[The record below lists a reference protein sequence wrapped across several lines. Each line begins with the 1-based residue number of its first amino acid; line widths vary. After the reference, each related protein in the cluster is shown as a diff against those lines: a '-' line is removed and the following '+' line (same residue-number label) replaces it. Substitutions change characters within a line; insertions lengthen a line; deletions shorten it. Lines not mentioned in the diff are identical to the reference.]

1 MSSKKGDVKF
11 KYVNAIPSRVSAGTF
26 YWKYENN
33 VNQLYFS
40 PTENGEDI
48 LRLDNIISG
57 QGGSSISPDV
67 SLVGI
72 YDPPSSEEQIVI
84 NQNNGTVTSW
94 SDEDWENYMQMITM
108 EGKYGNI
115 SDKVFLKGNVIICGS
130 REFIC
135 RESVPV
141 FSEVEIDGVKYYE
154 SRIGENGEIDE
165 NGENPACV
173 DMDGNKVEI
182 SNPNIP
188 FDAKVKSYQTLI
200 WETFGENLSKD
211 LAEKIANF
219 NMELNG
225 SLTINV
231 DEGDSEG
238 VYTLSVNIKEKNP
251 LSVITN
257 QQGKKGV
264 VISEDNVEDPTG
276 TQTLMSA
283 AQIKDTINQII
294 YEDKGLIWEN
304 EIDK

>member
-11 KYVNAIPSRVSAGTF
+11 KYVNAIPSKVSAGTF

-72 YDPPSSEEQIVI
+72 YNPPSSETQIVI

-94 SDEDWENYMQMITM
+94 SDEDWESYMQMITM

-115 SDKVFLKGNVIICGS
+115 SEKVFLKGNVIICGS

-141 FSEVEIDGVKYYE
+141 FSEVEIDGVKYYK
-154 SRIGENGEIDE
+154 SKTTGE
-165 NGENPACV
+165 ACV
-173 DMDGNKVEI
+173 DIDRNKVEI

-188 FDAKVKSYQTLI
+188 FDAEVESYQTLI

-231 DEGDSEG
+231 KEGDSEG
-238 VYTLSVNIKEKNP
+238 VYTLSVIIKEQNP
-251 LSVITN
+251 LSVRTN
-257 QQGKKGV
+257 EQGKKGV
-264 VISEDNVEDPTG
+264 VISKNNVEDPTG

-283 AQIKDTINQII
+283 AQIKEIINQIVDRDI
-294 YEDKGLIWEN
+294 IWEN
-304 EIDK
+304 NIDK

>member
-72 YDPPSSEEQIVI
+72 YDPPSSEKQIVI

-94 SDEDWENYMQMITM
+94 SDEDWESYMQMITM

-115 SDKVFLKGNVIICGS
+115 SEKVFLKGNVIICGS

-141 FSEVEIDGVKYYE
+141 FSKVEIDGVEYYE
-154 SRIGENGEIDE
+154 SKTTGE
-165 NGENPACV
+165 ACV
-173 DMDGNKVEI
+173 DIDRNKVEI

-188 FDAKVKSYQTLI
+188 FDAKVESYQTLI
-200 WETFGENLSKD
+200 WETFGENLSQD

-231 DEGDSEG
+231 EEGDSEG
-238 VYTLSVNIKEKNP
+238 VYTLSAIIKEQNP

-257 QQGKKGV
+257 EQGKKGV
-264 VISEDNVEDPTG
+264 VISENNVEDPTG
-276 TQTLMSA
+276 KQTLMSA
-283 AQIKDTINQII
+283 AQIKEIINQIVDRDI
-294 YEDKGLIWEN
+294 IWES

>member
-94 SDEDWENYMQMITM
+94 SDEDWESYMQMITM
-108 EGKYGNI
+108 KEIYGNI
-115 SDKVFLKGNVIICGS
+115 SEKVFLKGNVIICGS

-141 FSEVEIDGVKYYE
+141 FSKVEIDGVEYYE
-154 SRIGENGEIDE
+154 SKTTGE
-165 NGENPACV
+165 ACV
-173 DMDGNKVEI
+173 DIDRNKVEI

-188 FDAKVKSYQTLI
+188 FDAKVESYQTLI
-200 WETFGENLSKD
+200 WETFGENLSQD

-231 DEGDSEG
+231 EEGDSEG
-238 VYTLSVNIKEKNP
+238 VYTLSVIIKKQNP

-257 QQGKKGV
+257 EQGKKGV
-264 VISEDNVEDPTG
+264 VISENNVEDPTG

-283 AQIKDTINQII
+283 AQIKDIINQIVDRDI
-294 YEDKGLIWEN
+294 IWEN

>member
-72 YDPPSSEEQIVI
+72 YDPPSSEKQIVI

-94 SDEDWENYMQMITM
+94 SDEDWESYMQMITM

-115 SDKVFLKGNVIICGS
+115 SEKVFLKGNVIICGS

-141 FSEVEIDGVKYYE
+141 FSKVEIDGVEYYE
-154 SRIGENGEIDE
+154 SKTTGE
-165 NGENPACV
+165 ACV
-173 DMDGNKVEI
+173 DIDRNKVEI

-188 FDAKVKSYQTLI
+188 FDAKVESYQTLI
-200 WETFGENLSKD
+200 WETFGENLSQD

-231 DEGDSEG
+231 EEGDSEG
-238 VYTLSVNIKEKNP
+238 VYTLSVIIKEKNP

-257 QQGKKGV
+257 QQGKKEV
-264 VISEDNVEDPTG
+264 MISKDNVEDPTG

-283 AQIKDTINQII
+283 AQIKETINQIVDRDI
-294 YEDKGLIWEN
+294 IWEN

>member
-72 YDPPSSEEQIVI
+72 YDPPSSEKQIVI

-94 SDEDWENYMQMITM
+94 SDEDWESYMQMITM
-108 EGKYGNI
+108 EEKYGNI
-115 SDKVFLKGNVIICGS
+115 SEKVFLKGNVIICGS

-141 FSEVEIDGVKYYE
+141 FSKVEIDGVEYYE
-154 SRIGENGEIDE
+154 SKTTGE
-165 NGENPACV
+165 ACV
-173 DMDGNKVEI
+173 DIDRNKVEI

-188 FDAKVKSYQTLI
+188 FDAKVESYQTLI
-200 WETFGENLSKD
+200 WETFGENLSQD

-231 DEGDSEG
+231 EEGDSEG

-257 QQGKKGV
+257 QQGKKEV

-283 AQIKDTINQII
+283 AQIKETINQIVDRDI
-294 YEDKGLIWEN
+294 IWEN
-304 EIDK
+304 NIDK

>member
-1 MSSKKGDVKF
+1 MSSKRGDVKF

-72 YDPPSSEEQIVI
+72 YDPPSS
-84 NQNNGTVTSW
+84 GTVTSW
-94 SDEDWENYMQMITM
+94 SDEDWESYMQMITM
-108 EGKYGNI
+108 KGIYGNI
-115 SDKVFLKGNVIICGS
+115 SEKVFLKGNVIICGS

-141 FSEVEIDGVKYYE
+141 FSKVEIDGVEYYE
-154 SRIGENGEIDE
+154 SKTTGE
-165 NGENPACV
+165 ACV
-173 DMDGNKVEI
+173 DIDRNKVEI

-188 FDAKVKSYQTLI
+188 FDAEVESYQTLI
-200 WETFGENLSKD
+200 WETFGENLSQD

-231 DEGDSEG
+231 EEGDSEG

-257 QQGKKGV
+257 QQGKKEV
-264 VISEDNVEDPTG
+264 MISEDNVKDDPTG

-283 AQIKDTINQII
+283 AQIKEIINQIVDRDI
-294 YEDKGLIWEN
+294 IWEN
-304 EIDK
+304 NIDK

>member
-11 KYVNAIPSRVSAGTF
+11 KYVNAIPSKVSAGTF

-94 SDEDWENYMQMITM
+94 SDEDWESYMQMITM
-108 EGKYGNI
+108 KEIYGNI
-115 SDKVFLKGNVIICGS
+115 SEKVFLKGNVIICGS

-141 FSEVEIDGVKYYE
+141 FSKVEIDGVEYYV
-154 SRIGENGEIDE
+154 SRIDE
-165 NGENPACV
+165 NGEKQACV

-188 FDAKVKSYQTLI
+188 FDAKVESYQTLI
-200 WETFGENLSKD
+200 WETFGENLSQD

-231 DEGDSEG
+231 EEGDSEG
-238 VYTLSVNIKEKNP
+238 VYTLSVIIKEQNP

-257 QQGKKGV
+257 EQGKKGV
-264 VISEDNVEDPTG
+264 VISENNVEDPTG

-283 AQIKDTINQII
+283 AQIKDIINQIVDRDI
-294 YEDKGLIWEN
+294 IWEN

>member
-72 YDPPSSEEQIVI
+72 YDPPSSEKQIVI

-94 SDEDWENYMQMITM
+94 SDEDWESYMQMITM

-115 SDKVFLKGNVIICGS
+115 SEKVFLKGNVIICGS

-141 FSEVEIDGVKYYE
+141 FSKVEIDGVEYYE
-154 SRIGENGEIDE
+154 SKTTGE
-165 NGENPACV
+165 ACV
-173 DMDGNKVEI
+173 DIDRNKVEI

-188 FDAKVKSYQTLI
+188 FDAKVESYQTLI
-200 WETFGENLSKD
+200 WETFGENLSQD

-231 DEGDSEG
+231 EEGDSEG
-238 VYTLSVNIKEKNP
+238 VYTLSVIIKEKNP

-257 QQGKKGV
+257 QQGKKEV

-283 AQIKDTINQII
+283 AQIKETINQIVDRDI
-294 YEDKGLIWEN
+294 IWEN

>member
-72 YDPPSSEEQIVI
+72 YNPPSSETQIVI

-94 SDEDWENYMQMITM
+94 SDEDWESYMQMITM

-115 SDKVFLKGNVIICGS
+115 SEKVFLKGNVIICGS

-141 FSEVEIDGVKYYE
+141 FSKVEIDGVEYYE
-154 SRIGENGEIDE
+154 SKTTGE
-165 NGENPACV
+165 ACV
-173 DMDGNKVEI
+173 DIDRNKVEI

-188 FDAKVKSYQTLI
+188 FDAKVESYQTLI
-200 WETFGENLSKD
+200 WETFGENLSQD

-231 DEGDSEG
+231 EEGDSEG
-238 VYTLSVNIKEKNP
+238 VYTLSVIIKEQNP

-257 QQGKKGV
+257 EQGKKGV
-264 VISEDNVEDPTG
+264 VISENNVEDPTG

-283 AQIKDTINQII
+283 AQIKDIINQIVDRDI
-294 YEDKGLIWEN
+294 IWES

>member
-11 KYVNAIPSRVSAGTF
+11 KYVNTIPSRVSAGTF

-72 YDPPSSEEQIVI
+72 YDPPSSEKQIVI

-94 SDEDWENYMQMITM
+94 SDEDWESYMQMITM
-108 EGKYGNI
+108 EEKYGNI
-115 SDKVFLKGNVIICGS
+115 SEKVFLKGNVIICGS

-141 FSEVEIDGVKYYE
+141 FSKVEIDGVEYYE
-154 SRIGENGEIDE
+154 SKTTGE
-165 NGENPACV
+165 ACV
-173 DMDGNKVEI
+173 DIDRNKVEI

-188 FDAKVKSYQTLI
+188 FDAKVESYQTLI
-200 WETFGENLSKD
+200 WETFGENLSQD

-231 DEGDSEG
+231 EEGDSEG
-238 VYTLSVNIKEKNP
+238 VYTLSVIIKEKNP

-257 QQGKKGV
+257 QQGKKEV
-264 VISEDNVEDPTG
+264 MISKDNVKDDPTG

-283 AQIKDTINQII
+283 AQIKDIINQIVDRDI
-294 YEDKGLIWEN
+294 IWEN

>member
-57 QGGSSISPDV
+57 EGGSSISSDV

-94 SDEDWENYMQMITM
+94 SDEDWESYMQMITM
-108 EGKYGNI
+108 KEIYGNI
-115 SDKVFLKGNVIICGS
+115 SEKVFLKGNVIICGS

-141 FSEVEIDGVKYYE
+141 FSKVEIDGVEYYV
-154 SRIGENGEIDE
+154 SKTTGE
-165 NGENPACV
+165 ACV
-173 DMDGNKVEI
+173 DIDRNKVEI

-188 FDAKVKSYQTLI
+188 FDAKVESYQTLI
-200 WETFGENLSKD
+200 WETFGENLSQD

-231 DEGDSEG
+231 EEGDSEG

-257 QQGKKGV
+257 EQGKKGV
-264 VISEDNVEDPTG
+264 VISENNVEDPTG

-283 AQIKDTINQII
+283 AQIKDIINQIVDRDI
-294 YEDKGLIWEN
+294 IWEN

>member
-94 SDEDWENYMQMITM
+94 SDEDWESYMQMITM
-108 EGKYGNI
+108 KEIYGNI
-115 SDKVFLKGNVIICGS
+115 SEKVFLKGNVIICGS

-141 FSEVEIDGVKYYE
+141 FSKVEIDGVEYYE
-154 SRIGENGEIDE
+154 SKTTGE
-165 NGENPACV
+165 ACV
-173 DMDGNKVEI
+173 DMDGNKIEF

-188 FDAKVKSYQTLI
+188 FDAKVESYQTLI

-231 DEGDSEG
+231 EEGDSEG
-238 VYTLSVNIKEKNP
+238 VYTLSVIIKEKNP

-257 QQGKKGV
+257 QQGKKEV
-264 VISEDNVEDPTG
+264 VISEDNGEDSTG

-283 AQIKDTINQII
+283 AQIKEIINQIVDRDI
-294 YEDKGLIWEN
+294 IWEN

>member
-11 KYVNAIPSRVSAGTF
+11 KYVNAIPSKVSAGTF

-57 QGGSSISPDV
+57 EGGSSISSDV

-72 YDPPSSEEQIVI
+72 YDPPSSVVI

-135 RESVPV
+135 RESIPI
-141 FSEVEIDGVKYYE
+141 FSIVEIDGVKYYE

-165 NGENPACV
+165 NGKNPACV

-257 QQGKKGV
+257 QQGKKEV
-264 VISEDNVEDPTG
+264 VISEDNVKEDPTG

-283 AQIKDTINQII
+283 AQIKDTINQIVDRDI
-294 YEDKGLIWEN
+294 IWEN
-304 EIDK
+304 EIDE

>member
-57 QGGSSISPDV
+57 EGGSSISSDV

-94 SDEDWENYMQMITM
+94 SDEDWESYMQMITM
-108 EGKYGNI
+108 KEIYGNI
-115 SDKVFLKGNVIICGS
+115 SEKVFLKGNVIICGS

-141 FSEVEIDGVKYYE
+141 FSKVEIDGVEYYE
-154 SRIGENGEIDE
+154 SKTTGEACLDIDR
-165 NGENPACV
+165 
-173 DMDGNKVEI
+173 NKVEI

-188 FDAKVKSYQTLI
+188 FDAKVESYQTLI
-200 WETFGENLSKD
+200 WETFGENLSQD

-231 DEGDSEG
+231 EEGDSEG
-238 VYTLSVNIKEKNP
+238 VYTLSVIIKEQNP

-257 QQGKKGV
+257 EQGKKGV
-264 VISEDNVEDPTG
+264 VISENNVEDPTG

-283 AQIKDTINQII
+283 AQIKDIINQIVDRDI
-294 YEDKGLIWEN
+294 IWEN

>member
-11 KYVNAIPSRVSAGTF
+11 KYVNAIPSKVSAGTF

-57 QGGSSISPDV
+57 EGGSSISSDV

-72 YDPPSSEEQIVI
+72 YDPPL

-94 SDEDWENYMQMITM
+94 SDEDWESYMQMITM

-115 SDKVFLKGNVIICGS
+115 SEKVFLKGNVIICGS

-135 RESVPV
+135 RESIPI
-141 FSEVEIDGVKYYE
+141 FSKVEIDGVEYYE
-154 SRIGENGEIDE
+154 SRIGEKQ
-165 NGENPACV
+165 ACV
-173 DMDGNKVEI
+173 DIDGNKVEI

-188 FDAKVKSYQTLI
+188 FDAKVESYQTLI

-231 DEGDSEG
+231 DESSSEEG
-238 VYTLSVNIKEKNP
+238 VYTLSVIIKDQNP
-251 LSVITN
+251 LSVTTN
-257 QQGKKGV
+257 QSGKPV
-264 VISEDNVEDPTG
+264 VDISEANVDDPTG
-276 TQTLMSA
+276 QQTLMSA
-283 AQIKDTINQII
+283 EQIKDIINSVVSKIDTGLNWENQI
-294 YEDKGLIWEN
+294 
-304 EIDK
+304 

>member
-57 QGGSSISPDV
+57 EGGSSISSDV

-72 YDPPSSEEQIVI
+72 YDPPSSEKQIVI

-94 SDEDWENYMQMITM
+94 SDEDWESYMQMITM

-115 SDKVFLKGNVIICGS
+115 SEKVFLKGNVIICGS

-135 RESVPV
+135 RESIPI
-141 FSEVEIDGVKYYE
+141 FSKVIIDGVEYYE
-154 SRIGENGEIDE
+154 SRIDE
-165 NGENPACV
+165 NGEKQACV

-188 FDAKVKSYQTLI
+188 FDAKVESYQTLI

-257 QQGKKGV
+257 QQGKKEV

>member
-11 KYVNAIPSRVSAGTF
+11 KYVNVIPSRVSAGTF

-72 YDPPSSEEQIVI
+72 YDPPSSEKQIVI

-94 SDEDWENYMQMITM
+94 SDEDWESYMQMITM

-115 SDKVFLKGNVIICGS
+115 SEKVFLKGNVIICGS

-141 FSEVEIDGVKYYE
+141 FSKVEIDGVEYYE
-154 SRIGENGEIDE
+154 SKTTGE
-165 NGENPACV
+165 ACV
-173 DMDGNKVEI
+173 DIDRNKVEI

-188 FDAKVKSYQTLI
+188 FDAKVESYQTLI
-200 WETFGENLSKD
+200 WETFGENLSQD

-231 DEGDSEG
+231 EEGDSEG
-238 VYTLSVNIKEKNP
+238 VYTLSVIIKEQNP

-257 QQGKKGV
+257 EQGKKGV
-264 VISEDNVEDPTG
+264 VISENNVEDPTG

-283 AQIKDTINQII
+283 AQIKDIINQIVDRDI
-294 YEDKGLIWEN
+294 IWEN

>member
-72 YDPPSSEEQIVI
+72 YDPPSSEKQIVI

-94 SDEDWENYMQMITM
+94 SDEDWESYMQMITM

-115 SDKVFLKGNVIICGS
+115 SEKVFLKGNVIICGS

-141 FSEVEIDGVKYYE
+141 FSEVEIDGVKYYK
-154 SRIGENGEIDE
+154 SKTTGE
-165 NGENPACV
+165 ACV

-188 FDAKVKSYQTLI
+188 FDAEVESYQTLI

-231 DEGDSEG
+231 EEGDSEG
-238 VYTLSVNIKEKNP
+238 VYTLSVIIKEQNP

-257 QQGKKGV
+257 EQGKKGV
-264 VISEDNVEDPTG
+264 VISENNVEDPTG

-283 AQIKDTINQII
+283 AQIKEIINQIVDRDI
-294 YEDKGLIWEN
+294 IWEN
-304 EIDK
+304 NIDK

>member
-1 MSSKKGDVKF
+1 MCSKKGDVKF

-94 SDEDWENYMQMITM
+94 SDEDWESYMQMITM
-108 EGKYGNI
+108 KEKYGNI
-115 SDKVFLKGNVIICGS
+115 SNKVFLKGNVIICGS

-141 FSEVEIDGVKYYE
+141 FSKVEIDGVEYYK
-154 SRIGENGEIDE
+154 SKTTGE
-165 NGENPACV
+165 ACV
-173 DMDGNKVEI
+173 DIDGNKVEI

-188 FDAKVKSYQTLI
+188 FDAIFELYQTLI
-200 WETFGENLSKD
+200 WETFGENLSQD

-231 DEGDSEG
+231 EEGDSEG
-238 VYTLSVNIKEKNP
+238 VYTLSVIIKEQNP

-257 QQGKKGV
+257 EQGKKGV
-264 VISEDNVEDPTG
+264 VISENNVEDPTG

-283 AQIKDTINQII
+283 AQIKDIINQIVDRDI
-294 YEDKGLIWEN
+294 IWEN
-304 EIDK
+304 NIDK

>member
-94 SDEDWENYMQMITM
+94 SDEDWESYMQMITM

-115 SDKVFLKGNVIICGS
+115 SEKVFLKGNVIICGS

-141 FSEVEIDGVKYYE
+141 FSKVEIDGVNYYE
-154 SRIGENGEIDE
+154 SKTTGE
-165 NGENPACV
+165 ACV
-173 DMDGNKVEI
+173 DIDRNKVEI

-188 FDAKVKSYQTLI
+188 FDAKVESYQTLI
-200 WETFGENLSKD
+200 WETFGENLSQD

-231 DEGDSEG
+231 EEGDSEG
-238 VYTLSVNIKEKNP
+238 VYTLSVIIKKQNP

-257 QQGKKGV
+257 EQGKKGV

-283 AQIKDTINQII
+283 AQIKDIINQIVDRDI
-294 YEDKGLIWEN
+294 IWEN
-304 EIDK
+304 EIDE

>member
-72 YDPPSSEEQIVI
+72 YDPPSSEKQIVI

-94 SDEDWENYMQMITM
+94 SDEDWESYMQMITM
-108 EGKYGNI
+108 EGIYGNI
-115 SDKVFLKGNVIICGS
+115 SEKVFLKGNVIICGS

-141 FSEVEIDGVKYYE
+141 FSKVEIDGVEYYE
-154 SRIGENGEIDE
+154 SKTTGEACLDIDR
-165 NGENPACV
+165 
-173 DMDGNKVEI
+173 NKVEI

-188 FDAKVKSYQTLI
+188 FDAKVESYQTLI
-200 WETFGENLSKD
+200 WETFGENLSQD

-231 DEGDSEG
+231 EEGDSEG

-257 QQGKKGV
+257 QQGKKEV

-283 AQIKDTINQII
+283 AQIKETINQIVDRDI
-294 YEDKGLIWEN
+294 IWEN

>member
-72 YDPPSSEEQIVI
+72 YDPPSSEKQIVI

-94 SDEDWENYMQMITM
+94 SDEDWESYMQMITM
-108 EGKYGNI
+108 KEKYGNI
-115 SDKVFLKGNVIICGS
+115 SEKVFLKGNVIICGS

-141 FSEVEIDGVKYYE
+141 FSKVEIDGVKYYK
-154 SRIGENGEIDE
+154 SKTTGE
-165 NGENPACV
+165 ACV
-173 DMDGNKVEI
+173 DIDRNKVEI

-188 FDAKVKSYQTLI
+188 FDAEVESYQTLI
-200 WETFGENLSKD
+200 WETFGENLSQD

-231 DEGDSEG
+231 EEGDSEG
-238 VYTLSVNIKEKNP
+238 VYTLSVIIKEQNP

-257 QQGKKGV
+257 EQGKKGV
-264 VISEDNVEDPTG
+264 VISENNVEDPTG

-283 AQIKDTINQII
+283 AQIKEIINQIVDRDI
-294 YEDKGLIWEN
+294 IWEN
-304 EIDK
+304 NIDK

>member
-48 LRLDNIISG
+48 LRLDNMISG

-72 YDPPSSEEQIVI
+72 YDPPSSEKQIVI

-94 SDEDWENYMQMITM
+94 SDEDWESYMQMITM

-115 SDKVFLKGNVIICGS
+115 SEKVFLKGNVIICGS

-141 FSEVEIDGVKYYE
+141 FSKVEIDGVEYYE
-154 SRIGENGEIDE
+154 SKTTGE
-165 NGENPACV
+165 ACV
-173 DMDGNKVEI
+173 DIDRNKVEI

-188 FDAKVKSYQTLI
+188 FDAKVESYQTLI
-200 WETFGENLSKD
+200 WETFGENLSQD

-231 DEGDSEG
+231 EEGDSEG
-238 VYTLSVNIKEKNP
+238 VYTLSVIIKEQNP

-257 QQGKKGV
+257 EQGKKGV
-264 VISEDNVEDPTG
+264 VISENNVEDPTG
-276 TQTLMSA
+276 KQTLMSA
-283 AQIKDTINQII
+283 AQIKEIINQIVDRDI
-294 YEDKGLIWEN
+294 IWES

>member
-72 YDPPSSEEQIVI
+72 YDPPSSEKQIVI

-94 SDEDWENYMQMITM
+94 SDEDWESYMQMITM

-115 SDKVFLKGNVIICGS
+115 SEKVFLKGNVIICGS

-141 FSEVEIDGVKYYE
+141 FSKVEIDGVEYYK
-154 SRIGENGEIDE
+154 SKTTGE
-165 NGENPACV
+165 ACV
-173 DMDGNKVEI
+173 DIDRNKVEI

-188 FDAKVKSYQTLI
+188 FDAEVESYQTLI
-200 WETFGENLSKD
+200 WETFGENLSQD

-231 DEGDSEG
+231 EEGDSEG
-238 VYTLSVNIKEKNP
+238 VYTLSVIIKEQNP

-257 QQGKKGV
+257 EQGKKGV
-264 VISEDNVEDPTG
+264 VISENNVEDPTG

-283 AQIKDTINQII
+283 AQIKEIINQIVDRDI
-294 YEDKGLIWEN
+294 IWEN
-304 EIDK
+304 NIDK

>member
-11 KYVNAIPSRVSAGTF
+11 KYVNAIPSKVSAGTF

-72 YDPPSSEEQIVI
+72 YDPPSSEKQIVI

-94 SDEDWENYMQMITM
+94 SDEDWESYMQMITM

-115 SDKVFLKGNVIICGS
+115 SEKVFLKGNVIICGS

-141 FSEVEIDGVKYYE
+141 FSKVEIDGVEYYE
-154 SRIGENGEIDE
+154 SKTTGE
-165 NGENPACV
+165 ACV
-173 DMDGNKVEI
+173 DIDRNKVEI

-188 FDAKVKSYQTLI
+188 FDAKVESYQTLI
-200 WETFGENLSKD
+200 WETFGENLSQD

-231 DEGDSEG
+231 EEGDSEG

-257 QQGKKGV
+257 QQGKKEV

-283 AQIKDTINQII
+283 AQIKETINQIVDRDI
-294 YEDKGLIWEN
+294 IWEN

>member
-11 KYVNAIPSRVSAGTF
+11 KYVNVIPSKVSAGTF

-57 QGGSSISPDV
+57 EGGSSISSDV

-72 YDPPSSEEQIVI
+72 YDPPSSEKQIVI

-94 SDEDWENYMQMITM
+94 SDEDWESYMQMITM

-115 SDKVFLKGNVIICGS
+115 SEKVFLKGNVIICGS

-135 RESVPV
+135 RESIPI
-141 FSEVEIDGVKYYE
+141 FSKVIIDGVEYYE
-154 SRIGENGEIDE
+154 SRIDE
-165 NGENPACV
+165 NQACV
-173 DMDGNKVEI
+173 DMDGNKIEF

-257 QQGKKGV
+257 QQGKKEV

-283 AQIKDTINQII
+283 AQIKDTINQIVDRDI
-294 YEDKGLIWEN
+294 IWES

>member
-72 YDPPSSEEQIVI
+72 YDPPSSEKQIVI

-94 SDEDWENYMQMITM
+94 SDEDWESYMQMITM

-115 SDKVFLKGNVIICGS
+115 SEKVFLKGNVIICGS

-141 FSEVEIDGVKYYE
+141 FSKVEIDGVEYYE
-154 SRIGENGEIDE
+154 SKTTGE
-165 NGENPACV
+165 ACV
-173 DMDGNKVEI
+173 DIDRNKVEI

-188 FDAKVKSYQTLI
+188 FDAKVESYQTLI
-200 WETFGENLSKD
+200 WETFGENLSQD

-231 DEGDSEG
+231 EEGDSEG

-257 QQGKKGV
+257 QQGKKEV

-283 AQIKDTINQII
+283 AQIKETINQIVDRDI
-294 YEDKGLIWEN
+294 IWEN
-304 EIDK
+304 ESDK

>member
-72 YDPPSSEEQIVI
+72 YDPPSSEKQIVI

-94 SDEDWENYMQMITM
+94 SDEDWESYMQMITM

-115 SDKVFLKGNVIICGS
+115 SEKVFLKGNVIICGS

-141 FSEVEIDGVKYYE
+141 FSKVEIDGIDYYK
-154 SRIGENGEIDE
+154 SKTTGE
-165 NGENPACV
+165 ACV
-173 DMDGNKVEI
+173 DIDRNKVEI

-188 FDAKVKSYQTLI
+188 FDAEVESYQTLI
-200 WETFGENLSKD
+200 WETFGENLSQD

-231 DEGDSEG
+231 EEGDSEG

-257 QQGKKGV
+257 QQGKKEI
-264 VISEDNVEDPTG
+264 VISEDNKVEDSTG

-283 AQIKDTINQII
+283 AQIKDIINQIVDRDI
-294 YEDKGLIWEN
+294 IWESK
-304 EIDK
+304 IDK

>member
-72 YDPPSSEEQIVI
+72 YDPPSSEKQIVI

-94 SDEDWENYMQMITM
+94 SDEDWESYMQMITM

-115 SDKVFLKGNVIICGS
+115 SEKVFLKGNVIICGS

-141 FSEVEIDGVKYYE
+141 FSKVEIDGVEYYE
-154 SRIGENGEIDE
+154 SKTTGE
-165 NGENPACV
+165 ACV
-173 DMDGNKVEI
+173 DIDRNKVEI

-188 FDAKVKSYQTLI
+188 FDAKVESYQTLI
-200 WETFGENLSKD
+200 WETFGENLSQD

-257 QQGKKGV
+257 QQGKKEV

>member
-72 YDPPSSEEQIVI
+72 YNPPSSETQIVI

-94 SDEDWENYMQMITM
+94 SDEDWESYMHMITM
-108 EGKYGNI
+108 EEKYGNI
-115 SDKVFLKGNVIICGS
+115 SEKVFLKGNVIICGS

-141 FSEVEIDGVKYYE
+141 FSKVEIDGVEYYE
-154 SRIGENGEIDE
+154 SKTTGE
-165 NGENPACV
+165 ACV
-173 DMDGNKVEI
+173 DIDRNKVEI

-188 FDAKVKSYQTLI
+188 FDAKVESYQTLI
-200 WETFGENLSKD
+200 WETFGENLSQD

-231 DEGDSEG
+231 EEGDSEG
-238 VYTLSVNIKEKNP
+238 VYTLSVIIKEQNP

-257 QQGKKGV
+257 EQGKKGV
-264 VISEDNVEDPTG
+264 VISENNVEDPTG

-283 AQIKDTINQII
+283 AQIKDIINQIVDRDI
-294 YEDKGLIWEN
+294 IWES

>member
-72 YDPPSSEEQIVI
+72 YNPPSSETQIVI

-94 SDEDWENYMQMITM
+94 SDEDWESYMQMITM
-108 EGKYGNI
+108 KEIYGNI
-115 SDKVFLKGNVIICGS
+115 SKKVFLKGNVIICGS

-141 FSEVEIDGVKYYE
+141 FSEVEIDGVKYYK
-154 SRIGENGEIDE
+154 SKTTGE
-165 NGENPACV
+165 ACV
-173 DMDGNKVEI
+173 DIDRNKVEI

-188 FDAKVKSYQTLI
+188 FDAEVESYQTLI
-200 WETFGENLSKD
+200 WETFGENLSQD

-231 DEGDSEG
+231 EEGDSEG

-257 QQGKKGV
+257 QQGKKEV
-264 VISEDNVEDPTG
+264 MISEDNVKDDPTG

-283 AQIKDTINQII
+283 AQIKDIINQIVDRDI
-294 YEDKGLIWEN
+294 IWEN
-304 EIDK
+304 NIDK

>member
-72 YDPPSSEEQIVI
+72 YDPPSSETQIVI

-94 SDEDWENYMQMITM
+94 SDEDWESYMQMITM

-115 SDKVFLKGNVIICGS
+115 SEKVFLKGNVIICGS

-141 FSEVEIDGVKYYE
+141 FSEVEIDGVKYYK
-154 SRIGENGEIDE
+154 SKTTGE
-165 NGENPACV
+165 ACV
-173 DMDGNKVEI
+173 DIDRNKVEI

-188 FDAKVKSYQTLI
+188 FDAEVESYQTLI

-231 DEGDSEG
+231 EEGDSEG
-238 VYTLSVNIKEKNP
+238 VYTLSVIIKEKNP

-257 QQGKKGV
+257 QQGKKEV
-264 VISEDNVEDPTG
+264 VISEDNGEDSDG

-283 AQIKDTINQII
+283 AQIKEIINQIVDRDI
-294 YEDKGLIWEN
+294 IWEN

>member
-72 YDPPSSEEQIVI
+72 YDPPSSEKQIVI

-94 SDEDWENYMQMITM
+94 SDEDWESYMQMITM

-115 SDKVFLKGNVIICGS
+115 SEKVFLKGNVIICGS

-135 RESVPV
+135 RESVPI
-141 FSEVEIDGVKYYE
+141 FSIVEIDGVKYYK
-154 SRIGENGEIDE
+154 SRIGENQ
-165 NGENPACV
+165 ACV

-188 FDAKVKSYQTLI
+188 FDAEVESYQTLI

-238 VYTLSVNIKEKNP
+238 VYTLSVIIKEQNP

-257 QQGKKGV
+257 EQGKKGV
-264 VISEDNVEDPTG
+264 VISENNVEDPTG

-283 AQIKDTINQII
+283 AQIKEIINQIVDRDI
-294 YEDKGLIWEN
+294 IWEN

>member
-72 YDPPSSEEQIVI
+72 YNPPSSEKQIVI

-94 SDEDWENYMQMITM
+94 SDEDWESYMQMITM

-115 SDKVFLKGNVIICGS
+115 SKKVFLKGNVIICGS

-141 FSEVEIDGVKYYE
+141 FSKVEIDGVEYYE
-154 SRIGENGEIDE
+154 SRIDENGEIDE
-165 NGENPACV
+165 NGKNQACV

-188 FDAKVKSYQTLI
+188 FDAKVESYQTLI

-251 LSVITN
+251 LSVTTN

-264 VISEDNVEDPTG
+264 MISEDNVEDPTG

-283 AQIKDTINQII
+283 AQIKEIINQIVDRDI
-294 YEDKGLIWEN
+294 IWEN

>member
-11 KYVNAIPSRVSAGTF
+11 KYVNAIPSKVSAGTF

-72 YDPPSSEEQIVI
+72 YDPPSSVVI

-135 RESVPV
+135 RESVPI

-165 NGENPACV
+165 NGKNPACV

-257 QQGKKGV
+257 QQGKKEV

>member
-72 YDPPSSEEQIVI
+72 YNPPSSEEQIVI

-115 SDKVFLKGNVIICGS
+115 SEKVFLKGNVIICGS

-141 FSEVEIDGVKYYE
+141 FSKVEIDGVEYYE
-154 SRIGENGEIDE
+154 SKTTGE
-165 NGENPACV
+165 ACV
-173 DMDGNKVEI
+173 DIDRNKVEI

-188 FDAKVKSYQTLI
+188 FDAKVESYQTLI
-200 WETFGENLSKD
+200 WETFGENLSQD

-231 DEGDSEG
+231 EEGDSEG
-238 VYTLSVNIKEKNP
+238 VYTLSVIIKEQNP

-257 QQGKKGV
+257 EQGKKGV
-264 VISEDNVEDPTG
+264 VISENNVEDPTG

-283 AQIKDTINQII
+283 AQIKEIINQIVDRDI
-294 YEDKGLIWEN
+294 IWEN
-304 EIDK
+304 KIDK

>member
-72 YDPPSSEEQIVI
+72 YDPPSSEKQIVI

-94 SDEDWENYMQMITM
+94 SDEDWESYMQMITM

-115 SDKVFLKGNVIICGS
+115 SEKVFLKGNVIICGS

-141 FSEVEIDGVKYYE
+141 FSKVEIDGVEYYE
-154 SRIGENGEIDE
+154 SKTTGE
-165 NGENPACV
+165 ACV
-173 DMDGNKVEI
+173 DIDRNKVEI

-188 FDAKVKSYQTLI
+188 FDAKVESYQTLF
-200 WETFGENLSKD
+200 WETFGENLSQD

-231 DEGDSEG
+231 EEGDSEG
-238 VYTLSVNIKEKNP
+238 VYTLSVIIKEQNP

-257 QQGKKGV
+257 EQGKKGV
-264 VISEDNVEDPTG
+264 VISENNVEDPTG

-283 AQIKDTINQII
+283 AQIKDIINQIVDRDI
-294 YEDKGLIWEN
+294 IWEN

>member
-72 YDPPSSEEQIVI
+72 YDPPSSEKQIVI

-94 SDEDWENYMQMITM
+94 SDEDWESYMQMITM
-108 EGKYGNI
+108 EGIYGNI
-115 SDKVFLKGNVIICGS
+115 SEKVFLKGNVIICGS

-141 FSEVEIDGVKYYE
+141 FSKVEIDGVEYYE
-154 SRIGENGEIDE
+154 SKTTTGE
-165 NGENPACV
+165 ACV
-173 DMDGNKVEI
+173 DIDRNKVEI

-188 FDAKVKSYQTLI
+188 FDAKVESYQTLI
-200 WETFGENLSKD
+200 WETFGENLSQD

-231 DEGDSEG
+231 EEGDSEG

-257 QQGKKGV
+257 QQGKKEV

-283 AQIKDTINQII
+283 AQIKETINQIVDRDI
-294 YEDKGLIWEN
+294 IWEN

>member
-11 KYVNAIPSRVSAGTF
+11 KYVNAIPSKVSAGTF

-72 YDPPSSEEQIVI
+72 YDPPSSEKQIVI

-94 SDEDWENYMQMITM
+94 SDEDWESYMQMITM

-115 SDKVFLKGNVIICGS
+115 SEKVFLKGNVIICGS

-141 FSEVEIDGVKYYE
+141 FSKVEIDGVEYYE
-154 SRIGENGEIDE
+154 SKTTGE
-165 NGENPACV
+165 ACV
-173 DMDGNKVEI
+173 DIDRNKVEI

-188 FDAKVKSYQTLI
+188 FDAKVESYQTLI
-200 WETFGENLSKD
+200 WETFGENLSQD

-231 DEGDSEG
+231 EEGDSEG
-238 VYTLSVNIKEKNP
+238 VYTLSVIIKEQNP

-257 QQGKKGV
+257 QQGKKEV

-304 EIDK
+304 KIDK